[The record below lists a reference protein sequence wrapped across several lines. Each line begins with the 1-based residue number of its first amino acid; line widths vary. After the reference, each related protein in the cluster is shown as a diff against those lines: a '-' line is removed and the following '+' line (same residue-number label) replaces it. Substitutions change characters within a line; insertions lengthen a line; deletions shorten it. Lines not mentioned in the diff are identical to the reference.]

1 MTWGWENNHNG
12 FYLKKRKVWPLLA
25 CKITSVCLLFT
36 YVLPVSLHNLSVHL
50 SVSFNVSL
58 SLSLSFS
65 PSPLRLLCHLKRNS
79 SLVFLAVSAGIR
91 PGAYAQREL
100 MCLINTTLIICKLRV
115 WVHITWEAYVARRV
129 SRNKWLLNPISGVL
143 ASVDGPISL
152 ESPHN
157 TQKEPHMLRQKRR
170 RKTCGLLSEYC
181 WD

>member
-1 MTWGWENNHNG
+1 M
-12 FYLKKRKVWPLLA
+12 FCLSL
-25 CKITSVCLLFT
+25 CITFLSTSLCL
-36 YVLPVSLHNLSVHL
+36 SM
-50 SVSFNVSL
+50 SL
-58 SLSLSFS
+58 SLSFSVSFS

-170 RKTCGLLSEYC
+170 RKTCGLLSESC